1 MNYQIVQLSNENRLK
16 YMNSKKRVEE
26 KWNRPKRMY
35 KKCVD
40 VETGRLKRKFGYDL
54 DMTKPL
60 SESLRW
66 CC

>member
-1 MNYQIVQLSNENRLK
+1 
-16 YMNSKKRVEE
+16 MNSKKRVEE
-26 KWNRPKRMY
+26 KGNRPKRMY